1 MAEADA
7 DDCSQ
12 RIQLPGEEA
21 TRVWILEKLLFDHY
35 GYTGMDRRAFTH
47 ERRARSAMR
56 DDWHEEYVARG
67 LRSPPEENIGPFETD
82 TEATLVLPDGAGR
95 IDWHI
100 YETKLETEE

>member
-1 MAEADA
+1 M
-7 DDCSQ
+7 
-12 RIQLPGEEA
+12 
-21 TRVWILEKLLFDHY
+21 TVWILEKLRYGRY
-35 GYTGMDRRAFTH
+35 GYACLDCCAFMH

-100 YETKLETEE
+100 HETKLETEE